1 MWSSLLLLTFV
12 AQSVFAAGGNCSFW
26 LEDIKHQG
34 FAAYNVNASSF
45 KVFRNVKDYG
55 AVGDGMADDT
65 AAINMAISSGPTCA
79 TGSCLTSS
87 VSCLD
92 GPSRPR
98 RVGMRMNSAEDT

>member
-1 MWSSLLLLTFV
+1 MWVSLFLLAFV
-12 AQSVFAAGGNCSFW
+12 ARSVLAAGGNCSFW
-26 LEDIKHQG
+26 LEDIQHQG
-34 FAAYNVNASSF
+34 FAAYNANSSNF

-87 VSCLD
+87 VSLKD
-92 GPSRPR
+92 RENLGES
-98 RVGMRMNSAEDT
+98 MNIADDI